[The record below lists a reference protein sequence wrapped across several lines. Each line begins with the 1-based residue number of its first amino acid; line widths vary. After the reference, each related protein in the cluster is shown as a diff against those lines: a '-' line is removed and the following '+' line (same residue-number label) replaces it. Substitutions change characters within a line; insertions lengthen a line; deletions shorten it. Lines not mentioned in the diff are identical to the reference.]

1 VKYLLALLLLSTQL
15 VFAQNIEGDKQGV
28 IGIRYTKNAEG
39 LIVVKHVEDKSP
51 AAQAGI
57 QVNDIMI
64 SIDGSPLKGMD
75 PANIKNVLR
84 GKVGSTAEIKLENSQ
99 TKSEYSVSVVRKVV
113 HFGTSEAP
121 KESVKSNPQAEI
133 KNTDKTEPAPKV
145 VAPKVN
151 VKPAE
156 KAPAISSPPAV
167 AAVPAQTSSNAAPD
181 KASTSSASDSKYFI
195 QTGAFFTKEI
205 ANDQVT
211 AFNQKGYTS
220 FVDPAKING
229 SNIYRVRI
237 GPLATQ
243 QSAEALSKK
252 LASQGI
258 TNSII
263 EASQAS
269 SKN

>member
-1 VKYLLALLLLSTQL
+1 M
-15 VFAQNIEGDKQGV
+15 
-28 IGIRYTKNAEG
+28 
-39 LIVVKHVEDKSP
+39 VKHVEDKSP
-51 AAQAGI
+51 ASQAGI

-113 HFGTSEAP
+113 HFGTSETP
-121 KESVKSNPQAEI
+121 KDSAKSSPQAEI
-133 KNTDKTEPAPKV
+133 KNTDKTEPSPKAA
-145 VAPKVN
+145 APKVN

-167 AAVPAQTSSNAAPD
+167 AAAPAQTPSNAAPD
-181 KASTSSASDSKYFI
+181 KASSGDSKYFI

>member
-1 VKYLLALLLLSTQL
+1 M
-15 VFAQNIEGDKQGV
+15 
-28 IGIRYTKNAEG
+28 
-39 LIVVKHVEDKSP
+39 VKHVEDKSP

-133 KNTDKTEPAPKV
+133 KNTDKTEPAPKAA
-145 VAPKVN
+145 APKVN

-156 KAPAISSPPAV
+156 KAPATSSPPAV
-167 AAVPAQTSSNAAPD
+167 AAAPAQTSSNAAPD

>member
-39 LIVVKHVEDKSP
+39 MIVVKHVEDKSP
-51 AAQAGI
+51 ASQAGI

-133 KNTDKTEPAPKV
+133 KNTDKTEPAPKAA
-145 VAPKVN
+145 APKVN
-151 VKPAE
+151 IKPAE
-156 KAPAISSPPAV
+156 KAPATSSPPAV

-181 KASTSSASDSKYFI
+181 KVSASGDSKYFI

>member
-1 VKYLLALLLLSTQL
+1 
-15 VFAQNIEGDKQGV
+15 
-28 IGIRYTKNAEG
+28 
-39 LIVVKHVEDKSP
+39 
-51 AAQAGI
+51 
-57 QVNDIMI
+57 
-64 SIDGSPLKGMD
+64 MD

-181 KASTSSASDSKYFI
+181 KASSGDSKYFI

-211 AFNQKGYTS
+211 TFNQKGYTS

>member
-1 VKYLLALLLLSTQL
+1 M
-15 VFAQNIEGDKQGV
+15 
-28 IGIRYTKNAEG
+28 
-39 LIVVKHVEDKSP
+39 VKHVEDKSP
-51 AAQAGI
+51 ASQAGI

-113 HFGTSEAP
+113 HFGTSETP
-121 KESVKSNPQAEI
+121 KDSAKSSPQTEI
-133 KNTDKTEPAPKV
+133 KNTDKTEPAPKAA
-145 VAPKVN
+145 APKVN
-151 VKPAE
+151 IKPAE

-167 AAVPAQTSSNAAPD
+167 AAATAQTPSNAAPD

>member
-1 VKYLLALLLLSTQL
+1 MKYLLALLLLSTQL

-39 LIVVKHVEDKSP
+39 MIVVKHVEDKSP
-51 AAQAGI
+51 ASQAGI

-133 KNTDKTEPAPKV
+133 KNTDKTEPAPKAA
-145 VAPKVN
+145 APKVN

-167 AAVPAQTSSNAAPD
+167 AAAPAQTPSNAATD
-181 KASTSSASDSKYFI
+181 KASSGDSKYFI